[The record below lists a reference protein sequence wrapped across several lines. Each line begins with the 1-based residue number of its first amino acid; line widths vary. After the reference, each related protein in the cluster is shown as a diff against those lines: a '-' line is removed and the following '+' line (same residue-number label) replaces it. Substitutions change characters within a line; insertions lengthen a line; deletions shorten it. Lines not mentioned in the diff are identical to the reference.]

1 MIVPGNPMTSD
12 IKMLNAYAGK
22 QVPGTVPYVVGE
34 PSGIGGQNQVVWRH
48 LRFPV
53 AGGCGKARYSA
64 SERLRTHTCE
74 PRKIAVRALFAADEI
89 ESCYMQDEL
98 DIRTSIERMCAG
110 EVVPPPL
117 R

>member
-1 MIVPGNPMTSD
+1 MIVPGSPMTSD

-22 QVPGTVPYVVGE
+22 QIPGTVPYVVGE

-64 SERLRTHTCE
+64 SEHLRTHTRE
-74 PRKIAVRALFAADEI
+74 LRKFAVRALFAADKI
-89 ESCYMQDEL
+89 ESCCMKDEH
-98 DIRTSIERMCAG
+98 DFGTSIESMRAG
-110 EVVPPPL
+110 EIVPRP
-117 R
+117 